1 MASKTQSGKR
11 NTSSRKKKTLQNKL
25 IFLGGTITLILGIV
39 GIFIP
44 ILPTTPFL
52 LVSAAAYA
60 KSSSRFH
67 HWLLNNKILGFY
79 IKNYKEGLGMPLK
92 VKIFTLTLLWV
103 SIVISV
109 LLISIIW
116 IQILLISIASAVSIH
131 IILIKPKNHD

>member
-1 MASKTQSGKR
+1 MESKTPSGQI
-11 NTSSRKKKTLQNKL
+11 NTNSKKKKKIQNRL
-25 IFLGGTITLILGIV
+25 IFLGGTITLILGII

-52 LVSAAAYA
+52 LISAAAYA

-79 IKNYKEGLGMPLK
+79 IRNYKEGLGMPLK

-103 SIVISV
+103 SIAISV
-109 LLISIIW
+109 LLISILW
-116 IQILLISIASAVSIH
+116 VQILLISIAFAVSIH
-131 IILIKPKNHD
+131 IILIKPKKNG

>member
-1 MASKTQSGKR
+1 MASKTQSR
-11 NTSSRKKKTLQNKL
+11 QINTNSKMKKKIQNRL
-25 IFLGGTITLILGIV
+25 IFLGGTITLILGII

-52 LVSAAAYA
+52 LISAAAYA

-79 IKNYKEGLGMPLK
+79 IRNYKEGLGMPLK
-92 VKIFTLTLLWV
+92 VKILTLTLLWV
-103 SIVISV
+103 TIAISV

-116 IQILLISIASAVSIH
+116 VQILLIIIAVSVSIH
-131 IILIKPKNHD
+131 IILIKPKKHD